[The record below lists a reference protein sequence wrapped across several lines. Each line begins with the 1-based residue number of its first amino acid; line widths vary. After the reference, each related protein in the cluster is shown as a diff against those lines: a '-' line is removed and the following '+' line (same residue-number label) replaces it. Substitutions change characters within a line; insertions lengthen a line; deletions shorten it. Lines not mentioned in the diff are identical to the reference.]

1 MAVCKGRLVST
12 MEKLIINGR
21 LPSLNDYT
29 EACRSSPYVGSK
41 MKKKAQK
48 LIELEIRKAKLD
60 AIKDYP
66 CTISI
71 NWYEKDQRRD
81 VDNIIF
87 AQKFILDGLVNQK
100 VLIDDSQKYVNRL
113 NHQVFVDKNHPR
125 IEVEIK

>member
-1 MAVCKGRLVST
+1 
-12 MEKLIINGR
+12 MEKFVIEGR

-48 LIELEIRKAKLD
+48 LIELEIRKAKLTPVN
-60 AIKDYP
+60 DYP
-66 CTISI
+66 CTINI

-81 VDNIIF
+81 IDNIIF

-100 VLIDDSQKYVNRL
+100 VLIDDSQKYVNKL
-113 NHQVFVDKNHPR
+113 NHEVFVDKSHPR
-125 IEVEIK
+125 IEVEIE